1 MTYREKLQKEHPEC
15 IGTEFKGGC
24 KMCPFCYGYEPDKS
38 QCPCTEVGYN
48 LLVNPGSGC
57 TRCWDRV
64 IPGTEDKKYENCTR
78 DELIALIK
86 HLEGRIETKDKVIAN
101 YTAACEDKNT
111 RIMDLKKECEERKR
125 AMERAGERIKERDN
139 AIVELQNRNESKN
152 KKIEELEGACSAYSA
167 ENTRLVHELGERNE
181 ALEYSSNRINGLH
194 EKCDLL
200 KKALTEARR
209 EAAVYRSQSTQTYGT
224 CCCKADVIAEKDREI
239 QRLNEL
245 LADKKAEIA
254 KLGDGFVCLR
264 DAKNKEIESLKKS
277 LTFEQNNKDYWYDER
292 HRLVKKINELE
303 NSNQELKDALEEE
316 KKEHAKHHS
325 LFGKYFAD

>member
-1 MTYREKLQKEHPEC
+1 MTYREKLKMEHPEC

-24 KMCPFCYGYEPDKS
+24 KRCPFCYGYEPDKS
-38 QCPCTEVGYN
+38 QCPCQEVGYN
-48 LLVNPGSGC
+48 PLVNPGSGC

-64 IPGTEDKKYENCTR
+64 IPGTEEKEYENLSR
-78 DELIALIK
+78 DEFITIIK
-86 HLEGRIETKDKVIAN
+86 LLEGRIETKDRVIAN
-101 YTAACEDKNT
+101 YTAACTDKN
-111 RIMDLKKECEERKR
+111 
-125 AMERAGERIKERDN
+125 ERIKQLETRLENKDSIIKDLER
-139 AIVELQNRNESKN
+139 
-152 KKIEELEGACSAYSA
+152 KIQKLEGACSAYST

-181 ALEYSSNRINGLH
+181 ALEYSSNRINDLH

-224 CCCKADVIAEKDREI
+224 CFCKADVIAEKDREI

-254 KLGDGFVCLR
+254 KLDNEFVRLR

-277 LTFEQNNKDYWYDER
+277 LTFEQNNKDYWYNGYHNLLR
-292 HRLVKKINELE
+292 NTIELE
-303 NSNQELKDALEEE
+303 NSNQELKDALAKE
-316 KKEHAKHHS
+316 KSEHAKHHGIRT
-325 LFGKYFAD
+325 LFRIID